1 MTFRRRTWCGIAAFA
16 SSVCGIYSRIGTT
29 AAWVTTMGQ
38 DWLRN
43 HVRWGPN
50 ANIVDQLSEDT
61 LERIIDIMEKRTAMG
76 SIATMVRA

>member
-1 MTFRRRTWCGIAAFA
+1 
-16 SSVCGIYSRIGTT
+16 
-29 AAWVTTMGQ
+29 MGQ